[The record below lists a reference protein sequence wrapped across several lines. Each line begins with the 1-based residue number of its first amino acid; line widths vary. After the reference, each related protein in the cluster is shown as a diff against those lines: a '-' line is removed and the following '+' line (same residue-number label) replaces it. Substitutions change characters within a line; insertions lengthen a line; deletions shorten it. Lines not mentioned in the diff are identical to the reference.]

1 MLRAAVA
8 SANWPWPPLF
18 KVAVVSSGVV
28 LASVVVASMLLSL
41 PGVRG
46 HLVAGITGR
55 LNAGSATPGNQDRE
69 DHRLLEDLAIP
80 GDTAPAVLQVNVEDA
95 PEHLFVTPVG

>member
-1 MLRAAVA
+1 MLRAALA
-8 SANWPWPPLF
+8 SANWPWPPLL

-28 LASVVVASMLLSL
+28 LASFEVASMLLSL

-46 HLVAGITGR
+46 DIVAGITEV

-69 DHRLLEDLAIP
+69 DHRLLEDSCEDLAIP
-80 GDTAPAVLQVNVEDA
+80 GDTAPAVLQHA
-95 PEHLFVTPVG
+95 RP